1 VAFVENGSWMPAAT
15 KGMRALME
23 QCKDITFAEHSVTVK
38 GALNDESR
46 AQIDAL
52 AEELAAQF

>member
-1 VAFVENGSWMPAAT
+1 MDKIARIRELVG
-15 KGMRALME
+15 
-23 QCKDITFAEHSVTVK
+23 I
-38 GALNDESR
+38 LNDASR